1 METGKR
7 VSNVSLACL
16 AVLAAAALAGAGSA
30 SAAQST
36 QSSSVTI
43 SYGDLDLST
52 TSGAHALYARL
63 SGAARVV
70 CGDSGR
76 SLVEQRAWQHCYS
89 HALSDAVERIDSPLL
104 DRDARRDTSRMA
116 MLGR

>member
-16 AVLAAAALAGAGSA
+16 AVLAVAALAGAGSA

-36 QSSSVTI
+36 ESSVTI

-52 TSGAHALYARL
+52 VSGANALYARL
-63 SGAARVV
+63 SGAARLV

-76 SLVEQRAWQHCYS
+76 SLVEQRAWERCYS

-104 DRDARRDTSRMA
+104 DRDARREKSRVA